1 MQNTETK
8 QTKDLVI
15 KNEFIDLKD
24 LTKSDVAKL
33 PLFNVKLRRS
43 LNRNGLQ
50 TSVTL
55 LIDDLTLQLPLVSS
69 ELLPNGNSRQL
80 RYFNPDSF
88 MALIMDLNL
97 PLIDENGKDKMEWVI
112 PAAVRFVKGLY
123 KNNKEYSSLHIVFKQ
138 FKYHVHFL
146 TPHQLTIIETLS
158 SQKRLLDR
166 NKKQVKLEWLHK
178 PEAIG
183 SVEDAIEFDF

>member
-8 QTKDLVI
+8 QTKDLII

-123 KNNKEYSSLHIVFKQ
+123 KDNKEYSSLHIVFKQ